1 MRRGDVSMNNLV
13 SREETLNQ
21 IDTLFESLDR
31 LEITMAQK
39 VQNEK
44 ESIEVEIKKRIEQL
58 HETMD
63 DMERMMKE
71 QSLQKKKVV
80 KSMFTQTALSS

>member
-1 MRRGDVSMNNLV
+1 MNNLI

-39 VQNEK
+39 VQTEK
-44 ESIEVEIKKRIEQL
+44 ENIEVEIKKRIEQL

-71 QSLQKKKVV
+71 QTLQKKKPV

>member
-1 MRRGDVSMNNLV
+1 MNNLV

>member
-1 MRRGDVSMNNLV
+1 MNNLI

-31 LEITMAQK
+31 LETTMAQK

-44 ESIEVEIKKRIEQL
+44 ENIELEIKKRIEQL

-63 DMERMMKE
+63 DMERLMKE
-71 QSLQKKKVV
+71 QTLQKKKPV